1 MMPVRANKPKP
12 IYRATEIATSYQH
25 LEYYT
30 PPYHPELQPIELIWA
45 NIKGGIAD
53 DSASNMAELRV
64 KFDEVF
70 ESLDS
75 DTWTNAYQHA
85 QEYEQKYLQLVDE
98 CELVSDS
105 EDSEHDSFEDS
116 DVSD

>member
-1 MMPVRANKPKP
+1 MPVRANKPKP

-25 LEYYT
+25 LVYYT

-64 KFDEVF
+64 KIDEVF

-105 EDSEHDSFEDS
+105 EDSEHDIVEDS